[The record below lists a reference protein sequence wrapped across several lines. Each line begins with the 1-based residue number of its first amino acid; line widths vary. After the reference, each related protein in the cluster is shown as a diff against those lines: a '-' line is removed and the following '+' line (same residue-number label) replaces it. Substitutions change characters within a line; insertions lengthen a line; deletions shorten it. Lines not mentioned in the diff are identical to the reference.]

1 MESSDQA
8 SLYIVSTPIG
18 NLGDITYRAVETLRQ
33 ADLVVAE
40 DTRRT
45 RILLNH
51 FEIRSRLSSFNSF
64 NQDKKTSQFIEMMK
78 QGKTLALV
86 SDAGTPGISDPLYQ
100 LVTAAIAEEIPVWPI
115 PGASAVLSALTVS
128 GLPMDRFIYEG
139 FLPRKKRR
147 QSRLADL
154 AEQNRTVVLYESP
167 QRIQKTLVEILAV
180 FGNRQVAVARELTKL
195 HEEVIRGNLED
206 VISRMQDK
214 TWRGEIT
221 LVISSQAY
229 KLAGDRKPEAG

>member
-1 MESSDQA
+1 MEGSDQA

-18 NLGDITYRAVETLRQ
+18 NLGDITYRAVEILRQ
-33 ADLVVAE
+33 ADMVVAE

-51 FEIRSRLSSFNSF
+51 FEIRSRLSSYNSY
-64 NQDKKTSQFIEMMK
+64 NQEKKTSQFIDLIK

-147 QSRLADL
+147 QSRLAEL

-167 QRIQKTLVEILAV
+167 QRIQKTLTEILAV
-180 FGNRQVAVARELTKL
+180 FGNRQIAIARELTKI
-195 HEEVIRGNLED
+195 HEEVIRGNLEE
-206 VISRMQDK
+206 IIPRTQDK
-214 TWRGEIT
+214 NWRGEIT
-221 LVISSQAY
+221 LVISAASSS
-229 KLAGDRKPEAG
+229 K

>member
-1 MESSDQA
+1 MEGSDQA

-18 NLGDITYRAVETLRQ
+18 NLGDITYRAVEILRQ
-33 ADLVVAE
+33 ADMVVAE

-51 FEIRSRLSSFNSF
+51 FEIRARLSSYNSY
-64 NQDKKTSQFIEMMK
+64 NQGKKTSQFIDLIK

-100 LVTAAIAEEIPVWPI
+100 LVTAAIAEDIPVWPI

-147 QSRLADL
+147 QSRLAEL
-154 AEQNRTVVLYESP
+154 AEQKRTVVLYESP
-167 QRIQKTLVEILAV
+167 QRIQKTLTEILAV
-180 FGNRQVAVARELTKL
+180 FGNRQVAIARELTKI
-195 HEEVIRGNLED
+195 HEEVIRGSLEE
-206 VISRMQDK
+206 IIPRTQDK
-214 TWRGEIT
+214 NWRGEIT
-221 LVISSQAY
+221 LVISAASSS
-229 KLAGDRKPEAG
+229 K

>member
-1 MESSDQA
+1 MEGSDQA

-18 NLGDITYRAVETLRQ
+18 NLGDITYRAVEILRQ
-33 ADLVVAE
+33 ADMVVAE

-51 FEIRSRLSSFNSF
+51 FEIRSRLSSYNSY
-64 NQDKKTSQFIEMMK
+64 NQEKKTSQFIDLIK

-147 QSRLADL
+147 QSRLAEL

-167 QRIQKTLVEILAV
+167 QRIQKTLTEILAV
-180 FGNRQVAVARELTKL
+180 FGNRQIAIARELTKI
-195 HEEVIRGNLED
+195 HEEVIRGNLEE
-206 VISRMQDK
+206 IIPRTQDK
-214 TWRGEIT
+214 NWRGEIT
-221 LVISSQAY
+221 LVISAASTS
-229 KLAGDRKPEAG
+229 K

>member
-1 MESSDQA
+1 
-8 SLYIVSTPIG
+8 
-18 NLGDITYRAVETLRQ
+18 
-33 ADLVVAE
+33 
-40 DTRRT
+40 
-45 RILLNH
+45 
-51 FEIRSRLSSFNSF
+51 
-64 NQDKKTSQFIEMMK
+64 
-78 QGKTLALV
+78 
-86 SDAGTPGISDPLYQ
+86 
-100 LVTAAIAEEIPVWPI
+100 
-115 PGASAVLSALTVS
+115 
-128 GLPMDRFIYEG
+128 MDRFIYEG

-229 KLAGDRKPEAG
+229 KLVGDRKPEAG

>member
-1 MESSDQA
+1 MEGSDQA

-18 NLGDITYRAVETLRQ
+18 NLGDTTYRAVEILRL
-33 ADLVVAE
+33 ADMVVAE

-51 FEIRSRLSSFNSF
+51 YEIRSRLSSYNSY
-64 NQDKKTSQFIEMMK
+64 NQGKKTSQFIELMK

-100 LVTAAIAEEIPVWPI
+100 LVTAAIAEDIPVWPI

-128 GLPMDRFIYEG
+128 GLPMDRFIFEG

-147 QSRLADL
+147 QSRLAEL
-154 AEQNRTVVLYESP
+154 AEQKRTVVLYESP
-167 QRIQKTLVEILAV
+167 QRIQKTLAEILAV
-180 FGNRQVAVARELTKL
+180 FGNRQVAIARELTKM
-195 HEEVIRGNLED
+195 HEEVIRGSLEE
-206 VISRMQDK
+206 IIPRTRDK

-221 LVISSQAY
+221 LVISAASSS
-229 KLAGDRKPEAG
+229 K

>member
-1 MESSDQA
+1 MQVSGEA

-18 NLGDITYRAVETLRQ
+18 HLGDITYRAVEILRQ

-51 FEIRSRLSSFNSF
+51 YNIRSRLSSYNSY
-64 NQDKKTSQFIEMMK
+64 NQLKKTGQLIDLMK

-100 LVTAAIAEEIPVWPI
+100 LVTAAIAEGIPVWPI
-115 PGASAVLSALTVS
+115 PGPSAVLSALTVS
-128 GLPMDRFIYEG
+128 GLPMDRFIFEG

-147 QSRLADL
+147 QTRLGEL

-167 QRIQKTLVEILAV
+167 QRIQKTLTEILAV
-180 FGNRQVAVARELTKL
+180 FGNRQIAIAREMTKI
-195 HEEVIRGNLED
+195 HEEVIRGNLEEI
-206 VISRMQDK
+206 ISQTQEK
-214 TWRGEIT
+214 IWRGEIT
-221 LVISSQAY
+221 LVISAASS
-229 KLAGDRKPEAG
+229 K